1 MFLPH
6 IKLSLTCVTTSIVAL
21 LALLLSGTAA
31 ANNDARLQS
40 IKQQTLA
47 LYTLRLADQRQFSSS
62 ATVLI
67 GQLNPSVRLERVRI
81 AVDGELRIDYAYHAS
96 ESALLAQDAMHRL
109 GLVNLAGGV
118 HELTV
123 EMQWDHQGSKRTQ
136 SRSQTLRLD
145 TWPRGFSVQLDVRER
160 GSQQI
165 DIRAPIDGAG
175 ILRSARFELALGR
188 ALMAVTQMQML
199 AHVDPVLASTPP
211 AQELLAQSLAAW
223 GLDSAAQATFSKLSQ
238 SQADTET
245 RNRARLRAAELA
257 LSLGQA
263 DTAGE
268 RLREG
273 KASWSV
279 NQQAAAQLL
288 DARRL
293 LAQDQIDE
301 ALKHVT
307 SSGPA
312 LLRYNLAVALIDSGQ
327 NNAAERLLQE
337 LATEPAARDEFH
349 ARIQDLAQLKLG
361 YRHLRAGQ
369 AEAAQAMLTRMRLNS
384 PYTNRALLGRGW
396 SKLLPVATNGGR
408 LQSVQQDD
416 GFRPLFVQAIDAALR
431 KPEQSALARVRDAV
445 TDWARLQDQD
455 PFDPA
460 VQEALV
466 ATPYALLKMG
476 DYSRAIQYSEK
487 AIARLELIREDL
499 KAGMRQS
506 RKGLSLNGAELV
518 RDAWPPEPA
527 AWARRYATGA
537 WWRSEAS
544 PLPIPEGAYRPR
556 LLLDGDTLTILDDM
570 HMLNE
575 VEQLT
580 DAIAEHPDLKLR
592 ATQLR
597 KRIESERQAQ
607 QKNLDRQAYY
617 WMYQELERATRYL
630 IMARFS
636 LGHAYAYENAMG
648 EQP

>member
-1 MFLPH
+1 MSFPH
-6 IKLSLTCVTTSIVAL
+6 HMRPLTRALSL
-21 LALLLSGTAA
+21 LALSLSLSLSTSAA
-31 ANNDARLQS
+31 ASNDARLQS

-62 ATVLI
+62 ASVLI
-67 GQLNPSVRLERVRI
+67 GQRNPGVRLQRVRI
-81 AVDGELRIDYAYHAS
+81 AVDGQLHIDYAYHGS
-96 ESALLAQDAMHRL
+96 EAVLLAADAMHKL
-109 GLVNLAGGV
+109 GLVNLAGGP
-118 HELTV
+118 HEISV
-123 EMQWDHQGSKRTQ
+123 EMQWAQQGGTYTEART
-136 SRSQTLRLD
+136 QTLRLD
-145 TWPRGFSVQLDVRER
+145 TWPRGFSVQLDARER
-160 GSQQI
+160 GSQRIAIQT
-165 DIRAPIDGAG
+165 PIDGAG

-188 ALMAVTQMQML
+188 ALKAVTQMQML
-199 AHVDPVLASTPP
+199 AHVDPVLAGTAS

-223 GLDSAAQATFSKLSQ
+223 GLDSAAQATYSQLSQ
-238 SQADTET
+238 ARTDNET

-257 LSLGQA
+257 LQLGQM
-263 DTAGE
+263 DEAGE
-268 RLREG
+268 RLNAG
-273 KASWSV
+273 TNNWSAE
-279 NQQAAAQLL
+279 QQAAAKLL

-293 LAQDQIDE
+293 LAQNKVE
-301 ALKHVT
+301 AALKQT
-307 SSGPA
+307 TDAGPA
-312 LLRYNLAVALIDSGQ
+312 LLRYNLAVALIDSRQ
-327 NNAAERLLQE
+327 DDAADRLLE
-337 LATEPAARDEFH
+337 TLATAPAPADEYH

-361 YRHLRAGQ
+361 YRHLRFGR
-369 AEAAQAMLTRMRLNS
+369 AEAAQAMLSRMRLGS

-396 SKLLPVATNGGR
+396 SKLLPLALQQGR
-408 LQSVQQDD
+408 LIAVPDD

-431 KPEQSALARVRDAV
+431 QPGNASRAAVREAI

-455 PFDPA
+455 PFDAA

-466 ATPYALLKMG
+466 ATPYALLKLG
-476 DYSRAIQYSEK
+476 EYARAIQYSEK
-487 AIARLELIREDL
+487 AIARLELIRDDL

-506 RKGLSLNGAELV
+506 RKGLALNGAELV
-518 RDAWPPEPA
+518 REQWPPEPA

-537 WWRSEAS
+537 WWRSDAD
-544 PLPIPEGAYRPR
+544 PLPIPDNAYRPR
-556 LLLDGDTLTILDDM
+556 LLLDGDTLTILNDM

-636 LGHAYAYENAMG
+636 LGHAYAHENAAG